1 MKDNNTSQIKIY
13 RSNSFQIWW
22 AEAEA
27 EADAEVKAEAEIL

>member
-13 RSNSFQIWW
+13 PTNFFLIWW

-27 EADAEVKAEAEIL
+27 EVEAEVRMR